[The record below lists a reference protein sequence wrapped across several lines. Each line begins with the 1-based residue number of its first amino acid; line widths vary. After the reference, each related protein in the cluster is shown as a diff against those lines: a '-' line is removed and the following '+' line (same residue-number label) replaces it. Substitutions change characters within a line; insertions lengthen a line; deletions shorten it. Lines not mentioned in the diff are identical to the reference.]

1 MSALLVHRK
10 KALAVLATAGLLG
23 VGVVTATAASAA
35 PPVPAPAGA
44 LIVGEDS
51 STCPDPA
58 FAMIGDAVDAAAA
71 GDTVYVCAGE
81 YDEDVDVDK
90 SLTFLG
96 AQHGVDA
103 RTGRTDDAVE
113 SIVSSA
119 SGAFT
124 VAGGVDGVTI
134 DGFTLRGSDGNGID
148 AFQRGAGHTI
158 VNNVF
163 ADNVNGIN
171 FNSNGSEPT
180 LIQRNLFDGNNRGGG
195 EGGQGVF
202 NTSGAA
208 NDVLVSDNL
217 FRNHG
222 VAAFNTIGDNP
233 RSTGLVFRDNE
244 SVDDAT
250 LAVVNQ
256 SSGVR
261 IEFNRA
267 TKSAALPSGT
277 GILLGGNSDGPV
289 VRGNKII
296 GGRGVG
302 IGVISAFGAPNT
314 DVLVEANL
322 VTGRDVGIGVSG
334 PHDDTVTIRFNG
346 VFDSRGEG
354 AANGFG
360 IRLLGDTDGVVV
372 AKNAV
377 LGSRQL
383 DCSDASTGGGTAG
396 TANMWLL
403 NIGAS
408 SDPTGLCLPGA
419 LPPGVPGEDDD
430 GGHGGGEHGGG
441 EHGGGEHGG
450 GEHGGG
456 KDWHGP
462 GK

>member
-1 MSALLVHRK
+1 MSFLLVHRTK
-10 KALAVLATAGLLG
+10 VFAALATAGLLG
-23 VGVVTATAASAA
+23 AGVVTATAASAA
-35 PPVPAPAGA
+35 PPVAPPAGA
-44 LIVGEDS
+44 LVVGEES
-51 STCPDPA
+51 STCPDPG
-58 FAMIGDAVDAAAA
+58 FATITEAVEAAEA

-81 YDEDVDVDK
+81 YDEDVDVDR

-113 SIVSSA
+113 SIVGSA
-119 SGAFT
+119 TGAFT
-124 VAGGVDGVTI
+124 VANGVDGVTI

-148 AFQRGAGHTI
+148 AFQNGAGHRI
-158 VNNVF
+158 VNNVL
-163 ADNVNGIN
+163 ADNVNGMN
-171 FNSNGSEPT
+171 VNSDGSAPT
-180 LIQRNLFDGNNRGGG
+180 VIQRNRFDGNNRGGG

-202 NTSGAA
+202 NTSGPA
-208 NDVLVSDNL
+208 NDVLVSENL
-217 FRNHG
+217 FRNHR
-222 VAAFNTIGDNP
+222 VAAFNTIGAAD
-233 RSTGLVFRDNE
+233 RSTGLVFRHNE

-256 SSGVR
+256 SSGIR

-267 TKSAALPSGT
+267 TKSPALPSGT

-289 VRGNKII
+289 VRGNTII
-296 GGRGVG
+296 GGQGVG
-302 IGVISAFGAPNT
+302 IGIISAFGVPNT

-322 VTGRDVGIGVSG
+322 ITGRDVGIGVTG
-334 PHDDTVTIRFNG
+334 PHDDTVTIRLNG
-346 VFDSRGEG
+346 VFGSRGEG

-383 DCSDASTGGGTAG
+383 DCSDESTGGGTAG

-403 NIGAS
+403 NIGAT
-408 SDPTGLCLPGA
+408 SDPLGLCLPGA
-419 LPPGVPGEDDD
+419 IPPGVPGDEDGD
-430 GGHGGGEHGGG
+430 GDHSDHGGGDHGD
-441 EHGGGEHGG
+441 
-450 GEHGGG
+450 G
-456 KDWHGP
+456 KDWHDS